1 GEEGAG
7 DHRVQAYN
15 FRMCLT
21 DDPANRA
28 VVTKPD
34 GYDPLQY
41 ETVLRHLLAHPQA
54 RLGEILFTLVPMPN
68 RKTDSNNKN
77 LFSTDFVGASHAW
90 PEASYE
96 ERARIWQAHRTYQQG
111 LLWFLANDPRVPET
125 LRAEVAE
132 WGLARDE
139 FADNGNWPYQ
149 LYVREARRMVA
160 DYVVTEHDTVGRHRA
175 PDPVALAS
183 YGMDSHLVSLF
194 VDDQHRLRLEG
205 AFFKSVKPY
214 PVSYRAVVPK
224 KSECTNLLVPVCVSA
239 SHAAYGSMRMEPV
252 FMMLGQ
258 AAATA
263 AALAVQS
270 PSAVQDVPYESLRDH
285 LRRDGMVLD
294 APAPAEKPSA
304 SPAALEKAD
313 PDSPA
318 AAAIENLAARGVLA
332 DKEYWLM
339 NVKPKATCDGEMVG
353 VVLIKSASLFE
364 PVDNLDA
371 AIDVLI
377 KNSVITAPEYW
388 QERARAGKVCHG
400 VQVGNIFQALAK
412 RLPQ

>member
-1 GEEGAG
+1 
-7 DHRVQAYN
+7 
-15 FRMCLT
+15 MCLT
-21 DDPANRA
+21 DDPANRVA
-28 VVTKPD
+28 VTKPE

-41 ETVLRHLLAHPQA
+41 EMVLRHLLANPA
-54 RLGEILFTLVPMPN
+54 LKLGEILFTLVPMPN

-96 ERARIWQAHRTYQQG
+96 ERAKIWQAHRTYQQG
-111 LLWFLANDPRVPET
+111 LLWFLANDPRVPKS

-160 DYVVTEHDTVGRHRA
+160 DYVVTEQDTTGRRCA

-205 AFFKSVKPY
+205 AFFKPVKPY
-214 PVSYRAVVPK
+214 PVSYRSVVPK

-270 PSAVQDVPYESLRDH
+270 PSAIQDVPYETLRER
-285 LRRDGMVLD
+285 LLTDGMVLE
-294 APAPAEKPSA
+294 APALVPGPSVP
-304 SPAALEKAD
+304 PAAAEAAGTD
-313 PDSPA
+313 ADSPA
-318 AAAIENLAARGVLA
+318 AIAIEKLANRGVIE

-339 NVKPKATCDGEMVG
+339 NVKPKAVCDGEMVG
-353 VVLIKSASLFE
+353 VVLIQSASLFE
-364 PVDNLDA
+364 PVDTIGA
-371 AIDVLI
+371 AIDVLV
-377 KNSVITAPEYW
+377 KNNVITASGYW
-388 QERARAGKVCHG
+388 RERARAGKVCHG
-400 VQVGNIFQALAK
+400 VQVGNIFQALAR
-412 RLPQ
+412 RLPP